1 MDGYSEEYYDSS
13 KVSGN
18 SEVFLTKQ
26 IHQQRKGEK
35 QMTREELTKLT
46 VKELDQMCKDYG
58 FPRYKGKTHL
68 NKTEMINNLLRI
80 TTEDVTETKVK
91 EQHEEVL
98 ANDSSK
104 DVYIQNAKIGS
115 LIAFLDKKKLTRTGK
130 IVEINSEKKHITV
143 ELKSGKKFY
152 ILYDDVLWVTTDENR
167 RWPKKILYALKE
179 SQQRIEEEY
188 KNKINNCDVSPE
200 SIEKLNQKFRLT
212 K

>member
-1 MDGYSEEYYDSS
+1 
-13 KVSGN
+13 
-18 SEVFLTKQ
+18 
-26 IHQQRKGEK
+26 
-35 QMTREELTKLT
+35 MTREELTKLT
-46 VKELDQMCKDYG
+46 VKELDQMCKEKG
-58 FPRYKGKTHL
+58 LPRYKGKTHL
-68 NKTEMINNLLRI
+68 NKTEMINNILESEKETI
-80 TTEDVTETKVK
+80 VED
-91 EQHEEVL
+91 QQEEVL

-152 ILYDDVLWVTTDENR
+152 ILYVDVIWVTTDENR

-179 SQQRIEEEY
+179 SQQKIEEEY
-188 KNKINNCDVSPE
+188 KSKVNNKGITEKD
-200 SIEKLNQKFRLT
+200 IEKLNQKFRVT

>member
-1 MDGYSEEYYDSS
+1 
-13 KVSGN
+13 
-18 SEVFLTKQ
+18 
-26 IHQQRKGEK
+26 
-35 QMTREELTKLT
+35 MTREELSKLT
-46 VKELDQMCKDYG
+46 VKELDQMCKEKG
-58 FPRYKGKTHL
+58 LPRYKGKTHL
-68 NKTEMINNLLRI
+68 NKTEMINNILEKKREKAEEILN
-80 TTEDVTETKVK
+80 TVEVY
-91 EQHEEVL
+91 QEEVL

-152 ILYDDVLWVTTDENR
+152 ILYDDVIWVTTDENR

-179 SQQRIEEEY
+179 SQQKIEEEY
-188 KNKINNCDVSPE
+188 KNKINNKVISDE
-200 SIEKLNQKFRLT
+200 AIDKLNKKFRIA